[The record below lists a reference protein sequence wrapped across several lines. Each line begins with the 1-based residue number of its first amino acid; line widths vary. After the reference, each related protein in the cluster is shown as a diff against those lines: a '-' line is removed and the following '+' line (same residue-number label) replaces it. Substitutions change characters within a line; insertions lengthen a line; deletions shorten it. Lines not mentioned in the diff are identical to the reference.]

1 MIPVFPWIWTDM
13 RKSEFLHIIR
23 AAAGITDCNQ
33 FLVVGSQAIL
43 GHFLDRDNDFQ
54 FWESRELD
62 IVPMPFDQC
71 LADVIEGSI
80 GELSAFDGTF
90 GVHAHG
96 VGPETA
102 VFPEGWEDRAARTDV
117 FGVNVIVPSPEDLAI
132 AKYVAGREKDH
143 AFIASMWE
151 AGLLDYDFMRQ
162 LIRELPEREE
172 TTGILLE
179 ELEKRMDADSLLVLK
194 ERPGP

>member
-1 MIPVFPWIWTDM
+1 M

-33 FLVVGSQAIL
+33 FLVIGSQAIL
-43 GHFLDRDNDFQ
+43 GHFLNQDDDFQ

-80 GELSAFDGTF
+80 GELSAFDDTF

-102 VFPEGWEDRAARTDV
+102 VFPEGWEDRATMADV
-117 FGVNVIVPSPEDLAI
+117 SGVNVIVPSPEDLAI

-151 AGLLDYDFMRQ
+151 TGLLDYDLMRR
-162 LIRELPEREE
+162 LAHERPKREE
-172 TTGILLE
+172 TAGISPE
-179 ELEKRMDADSLLVLK
+179 ELEKRMDADSLRVLK